1 MVEQEEEEM
10 VVDVMEIRVYNIYYI
25 ESLHNKYHLL
35 IVRTLFL
42 QIAIQNTFDLYNM
55 WIHIPWGEEEME
67 EGMDLHI

>member
-25 ESLHNKYHLL
+25 ESLHNKYHVL

-42 QIAIQNTFDLYNM
+42 QIAIQNMIDLYNM
-55 WIHIPWGEEEME
+55 
-67 EGMDLHI
+67 